1 MRNKYKSLRVDS
13 ENNKKS
19 DSKDSI
25 LDASVD
31 NRFKNNILTL
41 RNYLF
46 ISLTTNV
53 IIFKIYR
60 LV

>member
-1 MRNKYKSLRVDS
+1 MNGKNS
-13 ENNKKS
+13 KKS
-19 DSKDSI
+19 NSKDSV
-25 LDASVD
+25 LEASIND
-31 NRFKNNILTL
+31 GFKDNILTL

-46 ISLTTNV
+46 ISLTTNI

>member
-1 MRNKYKSLRVDS
+1 MCKSLGVNS
-13 ENNKKS
+13 KNNKES
-19 DSKDSI
+19 NGKDSA

-31 NRFKNNILTL
+31 NGFKDNILTL

-46 ISLTTNV
+46 ISLTTNA